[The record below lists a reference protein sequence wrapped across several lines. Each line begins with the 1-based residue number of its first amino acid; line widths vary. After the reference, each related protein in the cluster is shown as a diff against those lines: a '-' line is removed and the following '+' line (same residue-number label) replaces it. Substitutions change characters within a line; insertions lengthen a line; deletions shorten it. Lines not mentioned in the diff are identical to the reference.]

1 MEREAFARA
10 WKFLRFKPV
19 AKTTAFVTA
28 VTSGILYVLLLI
40 VLGLFADLMVN
51 RGKIP
56 AYRDM
61 PLPDRE
67 AFLQQWQDLP
77 IETRRQPAD
86 RHGHRQP
93 AGHGV
98 SPLSAVRQ
106 GRPLTKTTAP
116 AVWEHRAFA

>member
-1 MEREAFARA
+1 MTREVPVEREAFARA

-19 AKTTAFVTA
+19 AKATAFVTA

-56 AYRDM
+56 AYRDL

-67 AFLQQWQDLP
+67 AFLQHWQDMP
-77 IETRRQPAD
+77 IDTRQKSLEKM
-86 RHGHRQP
+86 
-93 AGHGV
+93 GV
-98 SPLSAVRQ
+98 P
-106 GRPLTKTTAP
+106 TAP
-116 AVWEHRAFA
+116 ATELAALGGPPGTPMED